1 MQCEDSGGYNCLVE
15 GGVGWGGV
23 WVRRAPA
30 DRGKQ
35 GGENGWGFRAVAA
48 AVGVSARFP

>member
-1 MQCEDSGGYNCLVE
+1 MAVIVWLN
-15 GGVGWGGV
+15 V

-35 GGENGWGFRAVAA
+35 GGENGCGFRAVAA
-48 AVGVSARFP
+48 AEGVSARFP